1 MFPSLKIG
9 LTSAYF
15 NLSGK
20 TPVLR
25 TALQMYVNGE
35 IINGAV
41 SFIMQLETS
50 SYPHVFLVLNDLI
63 IFSIFSVEAYCQLIF
78 GKGLLKVLVG

>member
-1 MFPSLKIG
+1 MFPFLKIG

-15 NLSGK
+15 NLLGK
-20 TPVLR
+20 IPVLR

-41 SFIMQLETS
+41 GFIMRLETP

-63 IFSIFSVEAYCQLIF
+63 IFSIS
-78 GKGLLKVLVG
+78 

>member
-1 MFPSLKIG
+1 MCFSIILEKEVNKDIGLQLEISCLFPFLKIG
-9 LTSAYF
+9 LTSTYF

-25 TALQMYVNGE
+25 TALQMYVNDE

-41 SFIMQLETS
+41 SFIM
-50 SYPHVFLVLNDLI
+50 
-63 IFSIFSVEAYCQLIF
+63 
-78 GKGLLKVLVG
+78 

>member
-1 MFPSLKIG
+1 MG
-9 LTSAYF
+9 LTTANF

-25 TALQMYVNGE
+25 TALQMCVNGE

-41 SFIMQLETS
+41 SFIMRLEIS
-50 SYPHVFLVLNDLI
+50 L
-63 IFSIFSVEAYCQLIF
+63 
-78 GKGLLKVLVG
+78 

>member
-1 MFPSLKIG
+1 MFRFLKIG

-15 NLSGK
+15 NLTGK

-50 SYPHVFLVLNDLI
+50 AQDRDRWRTLVSAVMNLR
-63 IFSIFSVEAYCQLIF
+63 VP
-78 GKGLLKVLVG
+78 

>member
-1 MFPSLKIG
+1 MFPFLKIG
-9 LTSAYF
+9 LTMAYF
-15 NLSGK
+15 NLPTK

-25 TALQMYVNGE
+25 TALQMYVYGE

-41 SFIMQLETS
+41 SFILRLQIS

-63 IFSIFSVEAYCQLIF
+63 FFSIL
-78 GKGLLKVLVG
+78 

>member
-1 MFPSLKIG
+1 MFPVLRIGSSL
-9 LTSAYF
+9 AYF

-25 TALQMYVNGE
+25 TALQICVNGE

-41 SFIMQLETS
+41 SFIM
-50 SYPHVFLVLNDLI
+50 
-63 IFSIFSVEAYCQLIF
+63 
-78 GKGLLKVLVG
+78 